1 MMTSPRLTP
10 IRYSIQCCLGSDA
23 LRSTICCWMTMP
35 HRTASTGLSKIA
47 IKTVAGGFDEPSVVL
62 CDARLD
68 KAALD
73 PLHATVRSFFIDFH
87 QAAVARDIASHYC
100 SKTPRR

>member
-1 MMTSPRLTP
+1 
-10 IRYSIQCCLGSDA
+10 
-23 LRSTICCWMTMP
+23 
-35 HRTASTGLSKIA
+35 
-47 IKTVAGGFDEPSVVL
+47 VVL